1 MAGRMALLVAVTV
14 LWVIVAAG
22 PAFCASGDQSLIAR
36 TAYFEARSDGSRGM
50 LAVCF
55 TIMNRLKAGTYGDT
69 IREIVHRPAQFSVWL
84 PGGAARRI
92 RVDAHDPHYRLAIQ
106 AARLAMAGAVKDPSR
121 GATHYHERSI
131 RPGWARGMRRVAVV
145 GRHVFLKLSP

>member
-1 MAGRMALLVAVTV
+1 MTGRGTALAALMILAAISAPATASADAVT
-14 LWVIVAAG
+14 LM
-22 PAFCASGDQSLIAR
+22 AR

-55 TIMNRLKAGTYGDT
+55 TIMNRLKAGTHGDT
-69 IREIVHRPAQFSVWL
+69 IGEIVHRPAQFSVWL

-92 RVDAHDPHYRLAIQ
+92 GVDARDPHYRLALQ
-106 AARLAMAGAVKDPSR
+106 AARLALAGAVKDPSH
-121 GATHYHERSI
+121 GSTYYHERSI

-145 GRHVFLKLSP
+145 GRHVFLKPRK